1 MFCIHVLEGKTPP
14 LTQPYFFGAT
24 LIPLRKK
31 DGGIRPIAVGLS
43 LRRLVAKCAS
53 LPMIQSVGADLAPQQ
68 LGCGIPLGCDA
79 AAHATRCYL
88 HNMPPKHLLLK
99 LDFKNAFNS
108 LRRDKMLE
116 AVKHSAP
123 ELFPFIYS
131 AYAKPSHLFCGDQV
145 IQSAEGVQQ
154 GDPLGSLLFCMTI
167 QPVVLNFRSEFRVF
181 YLDDGTLGGP
191 VQDVLFDLQQV
202 EAEATTLGLQLNR
215 NKTELICDDGDVCDE
230 VLSAVPGL
238 RVINR
243 GQATLL
249 GSPIGS
255 IDSVDDFIHHKVE
268 KLKLMGERLELL
280 PSQDSL
286 LLLRHSFSIP
296 KILYG
301 LRTAP
306 CFSSGHLH
314 VFDETVRSILSKI
327 LNVNLAQESAWM
339 QASLPVRAGGVGVR
353 RAVQLAPSAYL
364 ASAAG
369 CSELMR
375 EILPS
380 HLQNTTD
387 PSSEAALACWS
398 QGHSKPPPSAPDSF
412 RQKAWDLVQ
421 IETTFD
427 SLLESAPNQQ
437 ARARLLAVSTSESGA
452 WLHALP
458 ISALGLRMDDDV
470 IRIAVGLRLG
480 LPLCW
485 PHCCSNCGSA
495 VDNLGTHELSCR
507 FSKGRHSRHAA
518 LNDIIKRSLE
528 SAKVPCHLEPTG
540 LYRSDGKRPDGAS
553 VVPWRGGKVLVWDA
567 TCADTLAPS
576 HISLAV
582 RESGAVAADAEL
594 RKKQKYLLL
603 DSTHHFV
610 PVAVET
616 LGPIGQEA
624 RVFLREVA
632 RRITASTQE
641 PLALQYLLQRVAVAV
656 QRGNTASVLGSL

>member
-1 MFCIHVLEGKTPP
+1 M
-14 LTQPYFFGAT
+14 
-24 LIPLRKK
+24 
-31 DGGIRPIAVGLS
+31 
-43 LRRLVAKCAS
+43 
-53 LPMIQSVGADLAPQQ
+53 
-68 LGCGIPLGCDA
+68 
-79 AAHATRCYL
+79 
-88 HNMPPKHLLLK
+88 
-99 LDFKNAFNS
+99 
-108 LRRDKMLE
+108 
-116 AVKHSAP
+116 
-123 ELFPFIYS
+123 
-131 AYAKPSHLFCGDQV
+131 
-145 IQSAEGVQQ
+145 
-154 GDPLGSLLFCMTI
+154 
-167 QPVVLNFRSEFRVF
+167 
-181 YLDDGTLGGP
+181 
-191 VQDVLFDLQQV
+191 
-202 EAEATTLGLQLNR
+202 
-215 NKTELICDDGDVCDE
+215 
-230 VLSAVPGL
+230 LSAVPGL

-412 RQKAWDLVQ
+412 HQKAWDLVQ

-480 LPLCW
+480 LPLCR

-495 VDNLGTHELSCR
+495 VDNLGTHGLSCR

-528 SAKVPCHLEPTG
+528 STKVPCHLEPTG
-540 LYRSDGKRPDGAS
+540 LYRSDGKRSDGAS

-567 TCADTLAPS
+567 TCVDTLAPS

-632 RRITASTQE
+632 HRITASTQE